1 MIPSFLAYYPCT
13 RLVHSFAKYFE
24 CGSSARAKNE
34 IQFYLCIERVAEYD
48 TQLLGVLLG
57 LAGLRGVEHGGLD
70 AAGERLAEQ
79 LGGELDGAR
88 NLLEMELP
96 ARLFGHG

>member
-1 MIPSFLAYYPCT
+1 M
-13 RLVHSFAKYFE
+13 
-24 CGSSARAKNE
+24 
-34 IQFYLCIERVAEYD
+34 AEYD

-79 LGGELDGAR
+79 LRGELDGSR
-88 NLLEMELP
+88 DLLEVELP
-96 ARLFGHG
+96 ARLPGHGGAVVLAALAELVRLPGWVLR